1 MSSSRPVP
9 RALALGFLALIG
21 TAVLA
26 LPAPR
31 PTASP
36 RVRTIRMEARS
47 FEYLPAGLSV
57 GRGDL
62 VTLEL
67 VALDVVHGAHID
79 GYGVELTADPG
90 QTARATFVADRPGVF
105 RIRCS
110 VPCGPLHPFM
120 SGTLRVDPSDTLW
133 RSAGLALLAVAAGA
147 FLATRPG
154 GGMAQRSAPIV
165 RS

>member
-1 MSSSRPVP
+1 MSSPRPSH
-9 RALALGFLALIG
+9 RYLALGFLALMSA
-21 TAVLA
+21 AVLA
-26 LPAPR
+26 LPAPQ
-31 PTASP
+31 PTTPP
-36 RVRTIRMEARS
+36 RSRTIRIEARS
-47 FEYLPAGLSV
+47 FEYLPASVRV

-67 VALDVVHGAHID
+67 VALDVVHGVHID

-90 QTARATFVADRPGVF
+90 QTTRATFVADRPGIF

-120 SGTLRVDPSDTLW
+120 SGTLRVDPSDTLL
-133 RSAGLALLAVAAGA
+133 RAAGLALLAVAAGA
-147 FLATRPG
+147 WLARPSG
-154 GGMAQRSAPIV
+154 GLSQRSARIA